1 MDREKLFL
9 YNSGILHLNQH
20 CFNRKMKQTNKQ
32 TTTTKTAKKKKP
44 KQTKQPIKILNFFIF
59 IRAI

>member
-32 TTTTKTAKKKKP
+32 TQPLLFTEIENSGFKTSKK
-44 KQTKQPIKILNFFIF
+44 
-59 IRAI
+59 